1 MMHCLRLILL
11 LLCFVCTASVAL
23 AQEPLP
29 YPQDKPLYKNAF
41 TLKFFGLSAHL
52 RATPYPELFKNKLDD
67 KGIFVMNF
75 GGIVGYDRFVVRDVI
90 SVRVEQGLYSDCAS
104 SLAGFTHLGW
114 RGQIFKT
121 GRHSLNGGFGP
132 TLVYRRDW
140 NRLPGYEDDG
150 YFNRS
155 GDWQYKFYWYGG
167 EFEYNYQLSEQYDL
181 SLNLVPGIPELV
193 SFGAGFRKRF

>member
-1 MMHCLRLILL
+1 MQHFIRFVLL
-11 LLCFVCTASVAL
+11 LFLCCQLIPTGW
-23 AQEPLP
+23 AQSPIA
-29 YPQDKPLYKNAF
+29 YKNAF
-41 TLKFFGLSAHL
+41 TVKYFGLSMHQ
-52 RATPYPELFKNKLDD
+52 RQTPTPELFKNRLDRQ
-67 KGIFVMNF
+67 GIAVLNF
-75 GGIVGYDRFVVRDVI
+75 GGIVGYERFVVRDVI

-104 SLAGFTHLGW
+104 SMAGFTHLGW
-114 RGQIFKT
+114 RGQIFRT

-150 YFNRS
+150 YFDRS

-167 EFEYNYQLSEQYDL
+167 EFEYNYQLKGQFDL

>member
-1 MMHCLRLILL
+1 MMHCLRIILFL
-11 LLCFVCTASVAL
+11 FCCLYFSFAGR
-23 AQEPLP
+23 AQENT
-29 YPQDKPLYKNAF
+29 LYKNAF

-52 RATPYPELFKNKLDD
+52 RATPYPELFKNKLDE
-67 KGIFVMNF
+67 KGILVMNF
-75 GGIVGYDRFVVRDVI
+75 GGIAGYDRFVVRDVI

-114 RGQIFKT
+114 RGQIFEA

-140 NRLPGYEDDG
+140 NRLQGYEDDG
-150 YFNRS
+150 YFNRD

-167 EFEYNYQLSEQYDL
+167 EFEYNYQLTGQYDL
-181 SLNLVPGIPELV
+181 SVNLVPGIPELV
-193 SFGAGFRKRF
+193 SFGVGFRKRF

>member
-1 MMHCLRLILL
+1 MQHFIRFVLL
-11 LLCFVCTASVAL
+11 LFLCCQGIPAGW
-23 AQEPLP
+23 AQSPIA
-29 YPQDKPLYKNAF
+29 YKNAF
-41 TLKFFGLSAHL
+41 TVKYFGLSMHL
-52 RATPYPELFKNKLDD
+52 RQTPTPELFKNRLDR
-67 KGIFVMNF
+67 KGIAVLNF

-90 SVRVEQGLYSDCAS
+90 SVRVEQGLYADCAS
-104 SLAGFTHLGW
+104 SMAGFTHLGW
-114 RGQIFKT
+114 RGQIFRT

-150 YFNRS
+150 YFDRS

-167 EFEYNYQLSEQYDL
+167 EFEYNYQLRGHYDL

>member
-1 MMHCLRLILL
+1 MQHFIRFVLL
-11 LLCFVCTASVAL
+11 LFLCCQLIPSGW
-23 AQEPLP
+23 AQSPIA
-29 YPQDKPLYKNAF
+29 YKNAF
-41 TLKFFGLSAHL
+41 TVKYFGLSMHL
-52 RATPYPELFKNKLDD
+52 RQTSYPELFKNRLDR
-67 KGIFVMNF
+67 KGIAVLNF
-75 GGIVGYDRFVVRDVI
+75 GGIVGYERFVVRDVI
-90 SVRVEQGLYSDCAS
+90 SVRVEQGLYADCAS

-114 RGQIFKT
+114 RGQIFRT

-140 NRLPGYEDDG
+140 NRLQGYEDDG

-167 EFEYNYQLSEQYDL
+167 EFEYNYQLKGQYDL

>member
-1 MMHCLRLILL
+1 MRHCLRLILL
-11 LLCFVCTASVAL
+11 FFCCLWLSFAGN
-23 AQEPLP
+23 AQEQPP
-29 YPQDKPLYKNAF
+29 YKNAF

-52 RATPYPELFKNKLDD
+52 RPTPYPELFKNRIDE
-67 KGIFVMNF
+67 KGVFVVNL

-90 SVRVEQGLYSDCAS
+90 SIRVEQGLYADCAS
-104 SLAGFTHLGW
+104 SLAGFTHFGW

-140 NRLPGYEDDG
+140 NRLKGYEDDG

-167 EFEYNYQLSEQYDL
+167 EFEYNYQLSGQYDL

>member
-1 MMHCLRLILL
+1 MQHFIRFVLL
-11 LLCFVCTASVAL
+11 LFLCFSLIPAGC
-23 AQEPLP
+23 AQSPP
-29 YPQDKPLYKNAF
+29 TYKNAF
-41 TLKFFGLSAHL
+41 TVKFFGLSVHL
-52 RATPYPELFKNKLDD
+52 RQTPYPELFKNRLDEQ
-67 KGIFVMNF
+67 GIAVLNF
-75 GGIVGYDRFVVRDVI
+75 GGIVGYDRFVVREVI
-90 SVRVEQGLYSDCAS
+90 SVRLEQGLYSDCAS

-140 NRLPGYEDDG
+140 NRLQNYEDDG
-150 YFNRS
+150 YFNQS

-167 EFEYNYQLSEQYDL
+167 EVEYNYQLKGQYDL